1 MLNNR
6 ISILIFRA
14 MDAVYE
20 VEVTTGSMAHA
31 GTFDNIFITL
41 IGTEGESE
49 RNKLDTYGRDFNI
62 GMKVTYKV
70 TTRLSLGTLLLVR
83 LEKDNFL
90 FLPENDW
97 FCSLVN
103 IKTPEKHVI
112 SFPCYRWMT
121 KREVIELREA
131 KATKIYEEQYPQLKE
146 HRQNELKLNKE
157 VYRWTVFKAGLPQQA
172 VFQDPL
178 SVPSVV
184 RFSFTKDIDSAF
196 SRSTALREIKM
207 KKLAKKADQ
216 WPAIKHMKRAFW
228 PSKTTISKYVYLH
241 WKDDDFLGYQL
252 LNGPNPLML
261 HRCSELPLNFAVSD
275 DMLLP
280 FLESGTSL
288 NVEMKQGNIF
298 LCDYKRLADLP
309 TQVINGKQ
317 QFVTAPL
324 CLLYKN
330 QEGKLLP
337 IAIQLQQE
345 ASEHSPVFLPSDSEL
360 DWLTAKLYVRNADCL
375 EHQAALHLRSLL
387 AETFTLSLL
396 RNLPTV
402 HPIHKLLVP
411 HIRYTLQMNSLVR
424 HRLIGPDGVLSQCTS
439 IGHEGMMALMR
450 KALSDLTYS
459 SLCLPEDIS
468 GRQLDSLPN
477 FFYRDDGLRVWAF
490 INDFVRSVVEFFY
503 QNDSDVQKDTELQD
517 WINDIFIHGFL
528 EQSSSGIPQSFST
541 VEELI
546 KFLTMMIFTVSAQHA
561 ALRAGQFDYGS
572 WFPNTPGSLKSP
584 PPACKGSS
592 DKNTVLQALPDI
604 NTSAN
609 LASVFWLLSK
619 PSADL
624 VPLGQYPEDYF
635 CQTAVQK
642 MMRDFQAELAFFSE
656 YVEDRNADLLVPYK
670 YMTPENICNSVS
682 V

>member
-1 MLNNR
+1 MK
-6 ISILIFRA
+6 
-14 MDAVYE
+14 AVYE

-49 RNKLDTYGRDFNI
+49 RTKLDTYGRDFNI

-103 IKTPEKHVI
+103 VETPEKDVI
-112 SFPCYRWMT
+112 SFPCYQWMT

-157 VYRWTVFKAGLPQQA
+157 VYQYTEFKAGLPKQA
-172 VFQDPL
+172 AFQDPL
-178 SVPSVV
+178 SVPSAV

-196 SRSTALREIKM
+196 NCSSALGEIKM

-216 WPAIKHMKRAFW
+216 WPNIKYMKRAFR
-228 PSKTTISKYVYLH
+228 PSKTPISKYVYLH
-241 WKDDDFLGYQL
+241 WKDDDFLGHQL

-261 HRCSELPLNFAVSD
+261 RRCSELPLNFAVSD
-275 DMLLP
+275 DMVLP
-280 FLESGTSL
+280 FLDSGTSL
-288 NVEMKQGNIF
+288 NVEMKKGNIF
-298 LCDYKRLADLP
+298 LCDYKRLADLQ

-324 CLLYKN
+324 CLFYKN

-396 RNLPTV
+396 RNLPAA

-424 HRLIGPDGVLSQCTS
+424 DRLIGPDGVLSQCTS
-439 IGHEGMMALMR
+439 IGHEGMTALMR

-477 FFYRDDGLRVWAF
+477 FFYRDDGLRLWAL
-490 INDFVRSVVEFFY
+490 INDFVLSVVEFFY
-503 QNDSDVQKDTELQD
+503 QSDSDVQKDTELQD
-517 WINDIFIHGFL
+517 WINEIFIHGFL
-528 EQSSSGIPQSFST
+528 EQSSSGIPQSLST

-546 KFLTMMIFTVSAQHA
+546 KFITMMIFTVSAQHA

-592 DKNTVLQALPDI
+592 DKNTVLQALPDT

-624 VPLGQYPEDYF
+624 VQLGQYPEDYF

-642 MMRDFQAELAFFSE
+642 MMRNFQAELSFFSE
-656 YVEDRNADLLVPYK
+656 YVEDRNTDLLVPYK
-670 YMTPENICNSVS
+670 YMSPQNICNSVS